1 MSNPVSVLDV
11 AAYILNKQGKMS
23 TWKLQKLCYYA
34 QAWSLVWDDEP
45 LFKEDIEAWA
55 HGPVVPN
62 LYHHHKG
69 QFTISNVRKGRRE
82 ALNSDQAE
90 TVNVVLQMYGDMLG
104 ATLSRLTHSEPPW
117 REARQLGGLALGE
130 RGSAKIHLEGM
141 AEYYNSFYIYE
152 EEEE

>member
-1 MSNPVSVLDV
+1 MNKPVSVLDV
-11 AAYILNKQGKMS
+11 AAYILNKHGNMS

-34 QAWSLVWDDEP
+34 QAWSLVWDDEL

-55 HGPVVPN
+55 HGPVVPD

-69 QFTISNVRKGRRE
+69 QFIVSNVHKGKRG

-90 TVNVVLQMYGDMLG
+90 TVDVVLQMYGDMLG

-117 REARQLGGLALGE
+117 HEARQRGGLALGE
-130 RGSAKIHLEGM
+130 RGSAKIDLERM
-141 AEYYNSFYIYE
+141 AEYYNSFYI
-152 EEEE
+152 